1 MDLGER
7 RDKYKLIEEARRR
20 PLIVYATSTRP
31 GIQAMMAGDAIREL
45 IDQIEA
51 VGSATEI
58 DILVHSTGGDA
69 LAAWKLMSLLRE
81 RFTHVGVLVPF
92 MAFSAAT
99 LFALG
104 GDEIVMHPHASLGPI
119 DPQIAIAQADGKTI
133 RQFAYEDVGA
143 FLRFLGEEVKVTE
156 QAYVSAVVERLFSV
170 VDPVHVGAAKR
181 ASELS
186 SSVGERLL
194 LMHMTEPE
202 DAPRAK
208 KIAENLNKSFFA
220 HGDAV
225 SRKRARDLQL
235 KIAKDDPALEGLIWQ
250 AYLGLEGYLKLR
262 QPFVALQHYLADPG
276 GASAVRPVAPVSLP
290 PNTPPQIAQQVWQA
304 VIQQAIQA
312 QSAPPVEVEY
322 SIVNAVF
329 ESVRVASEHRTVG
342 KIHAFRNANGELQL
356 SAIDTASCWRTINPN
371 RPIESTIAKG

>member
-1 MDLGER
+1 
-7 RDKYKLIEEARRR
+7 
-20 PLIVYATSTRP
+20 
-31 GIQAMMAGDAIREL
+31 MMAADAIREL

-51 VGSATEI
+51 VGDAKEI

-69 LAAWKLMSLLRE
+69 LAAWKLMSLLRK

-104 GDEIVMHPHASLGPI
+104 GDEIVMHPHASRGPI
-119 DPQIAIAQADGKTI
+119 DPQISISQGDGKTM

-143 FLRFLGEEVKVTE
+143 FLRFLGDEVKVTE
-156 QAYVSAVVERLFSV
+156 QAYVSAVVEKPFSV

-194 LMHMTEPE
+194 LMHMTELE

-208 KIAENLNKSFFA
+208 QIAENLNKSFFA

-225 SRKRARDLQL
+225 SRKSAKDLQL
-235 KIAKDDPALEGLIWQ
+235 KIADDNPALERLIWQ
-250 AYLGLEGYLKLR
+250 AYLGLESYLQLR
-262 QPFVALQHYLADPG
+262 QPFVALQHYLADPAGAAAVQPARSG
-276 GASAVRPVAPVSLP
+276 GPASQHAATSLATSVAGGNSTSYAGTKRPSYSDIYRTTPYEFVVTAEPRQISVTYGRQIQPGSSTVKAPVAPAPSPNQTAELPSLP
-290 PNTPPQIAQQVWQA
+290 F
-304 VIQQAIQA
+304 
-312 QSAPPVEVEY
+312 S
-322 SIVNAVF
+322 
-329 ESVRVASEHRTVG
+329 
-342 KIHAFRNANGELQL
+342 L
-356 SAIDTASCWRTINPN
+356 
-371 RPIESTIAKG
+371 